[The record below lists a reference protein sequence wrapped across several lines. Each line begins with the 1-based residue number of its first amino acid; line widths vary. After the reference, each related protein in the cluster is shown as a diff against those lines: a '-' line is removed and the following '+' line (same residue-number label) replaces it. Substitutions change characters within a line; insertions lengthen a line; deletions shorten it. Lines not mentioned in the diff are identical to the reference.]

1 VKTEVL
7 YGIHPVY
14 EALSAGR
21 RRIYGIFLAQEKKNV
36 RLKPILSLA
45 ESRGISRQT
54 LAAAEFKAL
63 VGPVL
68 HQGVAARVSPYP
80 LIPLNEIL
88 LSSRAGNDHF
98 FLLMLDNIV
107 DPQNLGAL
115 IRTALC
121 VGVDGVILPKG
132 NCATPTP
139 AVSRASAGALEHIQ
153 LSRVTNMVQTIKLC
167 KNRGLWIVGLLKD
180 APQQLYAGD
189 LTGSIALVLG
199 GEQKGI
205 RPLVRKNCD
214 FLLSIPQQ
222 GPVDSLNAAAAG
234 AVAMYEAWRQRTEDR
249 RQMTEDRGQRTE
261 DRGQMT
267 EDRGQMTED
276 RGQMTDDR

>member
-1 VKTEVL
+1 MKTEIL

-14 EALSAGR
+14 EALSTGR
-21 RRIYGIFLAQEKKNV
+21 RQVYEIYLTKEKKTG
-36 RLKPILSLA
+36 RLGPIVSLA
-45 ESRGISRQT
+45 ESRGISQQT
-54 LAAAEFKAL
+54 IGTGDFKAL
-63 VGPVL
+63 VGPAV

-80 LIPLNEIL
+80 LTALKDIL
-88 LSSRAGNDHF
+88 QTVQAREGKF

-121 VGVDGVILPKG
+121 VGIDGVILPKD

-153 LSRVTNMVQTIKLC
+153 LSRVTNLVQTIKLC
-167 KNRGLWIVGLLKD
+167 KNNGLWIMGLQKD
-180 APQQLYAGD
+180 AEQSIYTGD
-189 LTGSIALVLG
+189 LSGSIAIVLG

-214 FLLSIPQQ
+214 FLFSIPQQ
-222 GPVDSLNAAAAG
+222 GPVDSLNASAAG
-234 AVAMYEAWRQRTEDR
+234 AVAMYEAWRQR
-249 RQMTEDRGQRTE
+249 QGK
-261 DRGQMT
+261 
-267 EDRGQMTED
+267 
-276 RGQMTDDR
+276 

>member
-1 VKTEVL
+1 MKTEIL
-7 YGIHPVY
+7 CGFHPVF

-21 RRIYGIFLAQEKKNV
+21 RRVYEVYQVKEKKTE
-36 RLKPILSLA
+36 RCEQIQSLA
-45 ESRGISRQT
+45 KSRGVAHQLIET
-54 LAAAEFKAL
+54 ADFKTL
-63 VGPVL
+63 VGSVVN
-68 HQGVAARVSPYP
+68 QVVAARVSPYP
-80 LIPLNEIL
+80 LTALTDIL
-88 LSSRAGNDHF
+88 QTAQARNKKF

-121 VGVDGVILPKG
+121 VGVDGVILPKD

-153 LSRVTNMVQTIKLC
+153 LCRVTNLVQTIKFC

-180 APQQLYAGD
+180 AAQSIYDED
-189 LTGSIALVLG
+189 LTGSIAMVLG

-214 FLLSIPQQ
+214 SLLTIPQQ
-222 GPVDSLNAAAAG
+222 GPVDSLNASAAG
-234 AVAMYEAWRQRTEDR
+234 AVGMYEAWRQRQGR
-249 RQMTEDRGQRTE
+249 
-261 DRGQMT
+261 
-267 EDRGQMTED
+267 
-276 RGQMTDDR
+276 